1 MTDAWNTA
9 DIPSQA
15 GRVAIVTGAT
25 SGLGLECAR
34 ALAIAG
40 AEAVI
45 AARDMAKAARVMTDI
60 HQTHP
65 HADVECRQLDTA
77 RLAGALMQASAS
89 HKHLALK
96 YQRLGRWTRC
106 DRPLKGREA
115 ASDPRALK
123 PIRDP
128 RDEDVSAFALQD
140 SDPPA
145 ISSSILIMCH
155 SPGHGGSWPGLA
167 CVLFNAWLCSR
178 RSGVRVPSLTLAHP
192 LEKGLVSTDFVRVAA
207 SHLWSEVP
215 VVPLR
220 YTTWSYYGVRHAR
233 WGSSARPQVVT
244 RMPAPRLRDTGLH
257 DSGLP
262 ELQGRRGARGGRGRQ
277 MRAGWLGRRLLLT
290 AGG

>member
-145 ISSSILIMCH
+145 IH
-155 SPGHGGSWPGLA
+155 
-167 CVLFNAWLCSR
+167 R
-178 RSGVRVPSLTLAHP
+178 PS
-192 LEKGLVSTDFVRVAA
+192 
-207 SHLWSEVP
+207 
-215 VVPLR
+215 
-220 YTTWSYYGVRHAR
+220 
-233 WGSSARPQVVT
+233 
-244 RMPAPRLRDTGLH
+244 
-257 DSGLP
+257 
-262 ELQGRRGARGGRGRQ
+262 
-277 MRAGWLGRRLLLT
+277 
-290 AGG
+290 